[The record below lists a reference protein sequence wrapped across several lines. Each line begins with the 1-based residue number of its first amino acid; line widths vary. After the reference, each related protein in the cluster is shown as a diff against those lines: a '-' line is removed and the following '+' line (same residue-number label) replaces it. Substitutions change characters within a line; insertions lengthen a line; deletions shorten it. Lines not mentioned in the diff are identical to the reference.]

1 MTTHHGLLVGAIAA
15 AILTASTTTG
25 CDVADDNPH
34 LEPVPEAHAAPPP
47 AVDDRPREDRAAAIA
62 RGEKLVTFGGCNDCH
77 TPWKSTPGG
86 PMPDMTRM
94 LSGHPEGAPDPEGTI
109 GPNDMVLIGPTFTSF
124 RMPFGVI
131 YSQNLTPDPDTGLGS
146 WTEQMFLDTFRKA
159 KHMGGGGRP
168 ILPPMPWPNVA
179 SLPDED
185 LRAIFAYLQSIPP
198 IRNAVPLLE
207 LPSEIES
214 AIDGGNQQIL
224 RDMASH
230 RNGGG

>member
-1 MTTHHGLLVGAIAA
+1 MAEVAVNAYVQ
-15 AILTASTTTG
+15 AS
-25 CDVADDNPH
+25 D
-34 LEPVPEAHAAPPP
+34 E
-47 AVDDRPREDRAAAIA
+47 
-62 RGEKLVTFGGCNDCH
+62 GEVT
-77 TPWKSTPGG
+77 
-86 PMPDMTRM
+86 
-94 LSGHPEGAPDPEGTI
+94 
-109 GPNDMVLIGPTFTSF
+109 
-124 RMPFGVI
+124 
-131 YSQNLTPDPDTGLGS
+131 
-146 WTEQMFLDTFRKA
+146 KA

-230 RNGGG
+230 RNGSG